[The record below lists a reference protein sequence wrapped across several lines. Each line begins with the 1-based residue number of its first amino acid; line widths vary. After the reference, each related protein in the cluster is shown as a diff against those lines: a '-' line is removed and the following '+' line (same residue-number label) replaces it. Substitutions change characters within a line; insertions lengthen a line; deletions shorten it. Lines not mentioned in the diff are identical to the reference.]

1 MNLNS
6 RKEFNMLY
14 GTLSN
19 YDSLDA
25 IKDVMEISKP
35 VSMVFDHRLVLAS
48 WILWKDIKNKP
59 LNLLTFDAHRDLCS
73 ENDTIQIMEHIEK
86 TTKEKL
92 DLRVFELLDVNNDT
106 HINMACELGVFDSVF
121 VISNDFSDEDY
132 CVNKSRIKVFK
143 ELDDC
148 IVDILSK
155 SFYILDIDLDY
166 FFDKDDCTNSFQFN
180 ELRLKSFLEK
190 KTIFPNNLVGIT
202 IAIEPRYCG
211 GIVNAIN
218 VYEKIEKKLFSA
230 PVFRDYYQ
238 EDIAVLSEVLAI
250 NR

>member
-1 MNLNS
+1 
-6 RKEFNMLY
+6 MLY

-106 HINMACELGVFDSVF
+106 HINMACELGVFDS
-121 VISNDFSDEDY
+121 
-132 CVNKSRIKVFK
+132 VNKSRIKVFK

-238 EDIAVLSEVLAI
+238 EDIAVLSEALAI